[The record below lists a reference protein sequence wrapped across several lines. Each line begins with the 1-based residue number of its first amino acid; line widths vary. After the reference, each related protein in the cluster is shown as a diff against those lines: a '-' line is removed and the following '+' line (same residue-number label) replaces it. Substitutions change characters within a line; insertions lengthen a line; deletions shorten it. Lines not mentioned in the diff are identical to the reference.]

1 MNLLIDRVIKN
12 WKGVSNIKYQETSFI
27 KNPGGPGRRFSPQN
41 TNKELW
47 KKVFSEFNLDPDLPE
62 PHIGNVLMNH
72 YEDDACTHMHT
83 DLTIDG
89 YVHVRANVMLK
100 KPKKGGDMIIE
111 NSITPLEKNDLWL
124 ILASLE
130 NHGST
135 PIQEGE
141 RLVYSFGALIKE
153 DKISK
158 IIRQ

>member
-1 MNLLIDRVIKN
+1 MNLLINRVIKN
-12 WKGVSNIKYQETSFI
+12 WKGVSNIKYQETNFI
-27 KNPGGPGRRFSPQN
+27 QNPISHGRRFSVQN
-41 TNKELW
+41 TNEELW
-47 KKVFSEFNLDPDLPE
+47 KKVFLEFNLSPDLLE

-72 YEDDACTHMHT
+72 YEDNACTHMHT
-83 DLTIDG
+83 DRTIDG

-111 NSITPLEKNDLWL
+111 DSITPLEKNDLWL

-153 DKISK
+153 DKVSK
-158 IIRQ
+158 IIS

>member
-1 MNLLIDRVIKN
+1 
-12 WKGVSNIKYQETSFI
+12 
-27 KNPGGPGRRFSPQN
+27 
-41 TNKELW
+41 
-47 KKVFSEFNLDPDLPE
+47 
-62 PHIGNVLMNH
+62 
-72 YEDDACTHMHT
+72 
-83 DLTIDG
+83 
-89 YVHVRANVMLK
+89 MLK

-111 NSITPLEKNDLWL
+111 DSITPLEKNDLWL

-158 IIRQ
+158 IIR